1 MTEPKPKAPIERGP
15 AFLHAIRRLTRLL
28 VIEQSIRR
36 SVMFYLLACALAFVL
51 VGGILFPDWLRH
63 RPLVFIAFWLA
74 CASMTLGAVV
84 LACCDLIIVRI
95 ASRVAQRS
103 LREQYRIEEDS
114 R

>member
-1 MTEPKPKAPIERGP
+1 MSEPKPKAPAEQGP
-15 AFLHAIRRLTRLL
+15 VFLVWIRRLARLL

-36 SVMFYLLACALAFVL
+36 SVMFYLLAGALACVL

-63 RPLVFIAFWLA
+63 RPLFFLVFWLA
-74 CASMTLGAVV
+74 CASMTMAAVV

-95 ASRVAQRS
+95 AARVAQRA
-103 LREQYRIEEDS
+103 LREQYRIEDDS